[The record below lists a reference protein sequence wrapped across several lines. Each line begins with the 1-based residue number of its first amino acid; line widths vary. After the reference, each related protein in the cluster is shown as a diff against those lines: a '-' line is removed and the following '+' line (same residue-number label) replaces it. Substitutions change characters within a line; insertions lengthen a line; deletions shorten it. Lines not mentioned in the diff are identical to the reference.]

1 MPAGPFAMA
10 QFAGMGPMGGMA
22 GMGGMPAPYMMMP
35 QMGSYPPAAAF
46 GFPGG
51 AMGAH
56 GYAHG
61 GSGSR
66 GGGSGMQPSAFAQQQ
81 VQQHGV
87 PPGQQQQ
94 AQQQYPRPLRMASR
108 NGSRG
113 TIKVDSASSL
123 EHSSGEPAP
132 ASTASVAAVQDQLGK
147 MGLAG

>member
-1 MPAGPFAMA
+1 MAGPFGMP
-10 QFAGMGPMGGMA
+10 QFGGMSPMG

-35 QMGSYPPAAAF
+35 SMGSYPPAAAF

-66 GGGSGMQPSAFAQQQ
+66 GGGGGGMQPSAYAQQQ
-81 VQQHGV
+81 AQQHGM

-94 AQQQYPRPLRMASR
+94 QGQQYPR
-108 NGSRG
+108 
-113 TIKVDSASSL
+113 
-123 EHSSGEPAP
+123 
-132 ASTASVAAVQDQLGK
+132 
-147 MGLAG
+147 

>member
-1 MPAGPFAMA
+1 MMPAGPFAMA

-94 AQQQYPRPLRMASR
+94 AQQQYPR
-108 NGSRG
+108 
-113 TIKVDSASSL
+113 
-123 EHSSGEPAP
+123 
-132 ASTASVAAVQDQLGK
+132 
-147 MGLAG
+147 